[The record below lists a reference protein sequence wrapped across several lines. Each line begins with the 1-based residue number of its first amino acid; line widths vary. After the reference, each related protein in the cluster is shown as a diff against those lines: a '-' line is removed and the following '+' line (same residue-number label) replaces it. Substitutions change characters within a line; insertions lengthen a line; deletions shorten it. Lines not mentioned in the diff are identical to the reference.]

1 MCLLLVSP
9 KFNDGTGLEPAVVE
23 MSRSVPARTALS
35 PWLHSLPILL
45 SCRPLL
51 RNGQMFVHS
60 EALTSRPDSILT

>member
-35 PWLHSLPILL
+35 PSLHSL
-45 SCRPLL
+45 
-51 RNGQMFVHS
+51 
-60 EALTSRPDSILT
+60 SILAELLNPAPEWADVRPQ

>member
-35 PWLHSLPILL
+35 PWLHSHPILAEL
-45 SCRPLL
+45 P
-51 RNGQMFVHS
+51 NA
-60 EALTSRPDSILT
+60 ALE